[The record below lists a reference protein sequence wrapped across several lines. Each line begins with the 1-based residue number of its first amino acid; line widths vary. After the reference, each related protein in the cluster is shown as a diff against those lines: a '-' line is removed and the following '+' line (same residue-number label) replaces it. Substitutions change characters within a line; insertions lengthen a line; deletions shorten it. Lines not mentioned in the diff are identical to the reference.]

1 MSLEAR
7 AGLGKAGLTDIAV
20 LVQNLFNVRIMQPS
34 ELHQIGRATGMVV
47 ENSFEHTQQMYLWF
61 STPNSTMHPV
71 SSQVAISLFVYLPVQ
86 TRY

>member
-1 MSLEAR
+1 MRLEAR

-47 ENSFEHTQQMYLWF
+47 AKFLRAHATDVSMVQHTKLDNASGF
-61 STPNSTMHPV
+61 FTSGHR
-71 SSQVAISLFVYLPVQ
+71 SL
-86 TRY
+86 R